1 MEAEKATKRTSN
13 SSNTRTRR
21 SEVGGDSTA
30 ARPMPQPGHC
40 RTSVA
45 FSNPQFGQAF
55 AIQIIRFRL
64 PAHRPRT
71 RSTRAVH
78 HLAEDGF
85 HFMAGAFLVLAGD
98 GGHELLRLMMRDEID
113 GCAAESAARQAR
125 AEAAGQGA
133 GQLHQQV
140 EFG

>member
-21 SEVGGDSTA
+21 SEVGGDFT
-30 ARPMPQPGHC
+30 ARPVPQRGHC

-45 FSNPQFGQAF
+45 FSNPQFGQVF

-64 PAHRPRT
+64 PAHRPAL
-71 RSTRAVH
+71 SSRAIH

-85 HFMAGAFLVLAGD
+85 HFMARALLVLAGD
-98 GGHELLRLMMRDEID
+98 GGH
-113 GCAAESAARQAR
+113 
-125 AEAAGQGA
+125 
-133 GQLHQQV
+133 
-140 EFG
+140 